1 VTPHNGPCHEFLPRN
16 GFAREGDTFVF
27 RGREVDAD
35 PPWLTIDA
43 PAPPTRRVASAR

>member
-1 VTPHNGPCHEFLPRN
+1 VTPPNGRCHEFLPRN

-35 PPWLTIDA
+35 PQWLTIDA
-43 PAPPTRRVASAR
+43 PAPPTRRVASAG